1 MFILTTYGVQT
12 ELIELGVQGT
22 LNVMRSCVKAGTVKR
37 VVLTSSTA
45 AVSSRPLEGNGN
57 VLGEDSWSD
66 VDYLT
71 AKRTGLWVGTS
82 RSSSCTSELECCLA
96 RLLMTCSI
104 DDRCLTVSTGLAGVP
119 GVQGVD

>member
-1 MFILTTYGVQT
+1 
-12 ELIELGVQGT
+12 
-22 LNVMRSCVKAGTVKR
+22 MRSCVKAGTVKR

-71 AKRTGLWVGTS
+71 DKRTGLWVLIERAATEFAAENGVSPVTLC
-82 RSSSCTSELECCLA
+82 RPTTRNVVIYDEN
-96 RLLMTCSI
+96 SI
-104 DDRCLTVSTGLAGVP
+104 TF
-119 GVQGVD
+119 